1 MTAKAH
7 IMKQILLAVFFL
19 PFSINLSAQEAD
31 DSAQVAISA
40 EDSAASFAG
49 HAAQP
54 VAQKFEVKREKL
66 RFSKVYQ
73 VNAAKSST
81 KIYDRALGY
90 ARMLNAGYK
99 EDQGRKTIH
108 IPVTWKYTGGANEC
122 IENLDLS
129 GDLVVEVKDL
139 KTRISLT
146 DINYTHRD
154 RNEGIEKG
162 VAKSDIISR
171 KADCA
176 PTKGQA
182 ELLYNCSACNQSLGS
197 LDKNLK
203 AQFEFYT
210 EQYQERLKKY

>member
-1 MTAKAH
+1 
-7 IMKQILLAVFFL
+7 MKQILLAALFL
-19 PFSINLSAQEAD
+19 PFAIDLSAQEAD
-31 DSAQVAISA
+31 DSVQVAVSA
-40 EDSAASFAG
+40 EDSATSFAG
-49 HAAQP
+49 HTARP
-54 VAQKFEVKREKL
+54 VEQKFEVKREKL

-81 KIYDRALGY
+81 EVYDRALGY
-90 ARMLNAGYK
+90 ARMLNASYK
-99 EDQGRKTIH
+99 EDKGRKTIR

-146 DINYTHRD
+146 DISYTHRD
-154 RNEGIEKG
+154 REEGTEKG
-162 VAKSDIISR
+162 VAKSDLISR
-171 KADCA
+171 KPDCA
-176 PTKGQA
+176 PTSGQA
-182 ELLYNCSACNQSLGS
+182 ELLYNCSACNLSLSS